1 MVGGGYTEL
10 LIKSAVRPH
19 WMGYIQWVLR
29 WVMGGRLGLIDRD
42 VWVTRQAQKTQG
54 VPSTAV
60 SDVMRTDSPWSATL
74 CLEFYV

>member
-42 VWVTRQAQKTQG
+42 VWVTRQAQKTHCTFFSLSID
-54 VPSTAV
+54 PT
-60 SDVMRTDSPWSATL
+60 SD
-74 CLEFYV
+74 

>member
-42 VWVTRQAQKTQG
+42 VWVTRQAPKDPLHLFLSLSIYPT
-54 VPSTAV
+54 
-60 SDVMRTDSPWSATL
+60 SD
-74 CLEFYV
+74 